1 MNNNN
6 QAYNTTALEVL
17 NLNKTFDGIKILDD
31 VSFTLHRN
39 ENLAIVGRSGTGK
52 SVLIKCIVNLI
63 EPDSGTINLFG
74 KILTDLNED
83 ELNVARQ
90 NIGFLFQGAAL
101 YDSMTIEENL
111 LFPLV
116 RNKKDMAVSD
126 RNRLIDHTLESV
138 GLIDFKSKYPSE
150 LSGGMQKRAG
160 LARTLVLAPQII
172 LYDEPTTGLDAA
184 TSAEI
189 SDLIVEVSSKFDTS
203 AIIVSHDINC
213 ITKTADRIIV
223 LDKGR
228 VLADDVYAQLI
239 NHSSELVRNLL
250 RKK

>member
-138 GLIDFKSKYPSE
+138 GLIDFKSRYPSE